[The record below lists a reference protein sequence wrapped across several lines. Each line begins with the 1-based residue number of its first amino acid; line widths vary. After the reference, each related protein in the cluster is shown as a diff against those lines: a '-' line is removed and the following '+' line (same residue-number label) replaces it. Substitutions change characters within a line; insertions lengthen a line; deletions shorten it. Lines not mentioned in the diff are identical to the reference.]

1 MSRIF
6 AIFKREVTA
15 YFLSPIG
22 FVIFAIF
29 MLISG
34 IYLAFSLQNSYSD
47 IASEIGFLQ
56 IILVVIIP
64 VLTMRAFSEDRK
76 NGTEVLLFTSPA
88 STLEIVLAKYL
99 ASFAL
104 FLMLTATTLIHVMI
118 TIAYGGLIDIS
129 VLGAYTGFIFLGAA
143 YIGIG
148 VFASALT
155 ENQIIAAIISL
166 VTIFILSLIESVS
179 SVIGT
184 GLATL
189 LSLLNFFGLLT
200 DIQIND
206 VGTAVS
212 EGINWLSPN
221 ARLTNYVN
229 GIFELS
235 PLVYFISLTV
245 VFLFLTNRIIEKR
258 RWSQR

>member
-6 AIFKREVTA
+6 AIFKREVAA
-15 YFLSPIG
+15 YFRSPIG

-34 IYLAFSLQNSYSD
+34 IYMAFSLQNSYSD

-88 STLEIVLAKYL
+88 STTEIVVAKYL

-104 FLMLTATTLIHVMI
+104 FLLLTATTLIHVII
-118 TIAYGGLIDIS
+118 TVSYGGLVDIS
-129 VLGAYTGFIFLGAA
+129 VFGAYTGFIFLGAA

-148 VFASALT
+148 IFASALT

-184 GLATL
+184 GIATL
-189 LSLLNFFGLLT
+189 LSLLNFGLLT
-200 DIQIND
+200 DIQISN

-235 PLVYFISLTV
+235 PLVFFISLTV